1 MGCII
6 SRVGRGAGDLI
17 EVEVEVEVE
26 IDDVVG
32 RSRGRR
38 FRSKGS
44 ENVGVQISELVVVFH
59 WIGLVR
65 VWDTERERE
74 REKEIVICVCV
85 CFRC

>member
-17 EVEVEVEVE
+17 EVEVEVE

-74 REKEIVICVCV
+74 R
-85 CFRC
+85 RR

>member
-6 SRVGRGAGDLI
+6 SRVGRGAGYLI
-17 EVEVEVEVE
+17 EVEVEVE

-74 REKEIVICVCV
+74 R
-85 CFRC
+85 RR

>member
-6 SRVGRGAGDLI
+6 SRVGRGAGYLI
-17 EVEVEVEVE
+17 EVEVEVE

-74 REKEIVICVCV
+74 KEIVICVCV